1 MSASVRVVDP
11 AWIPLSDGTRLCA
24 RIWRPED
31 AQQRP
36 VPAIL
41 EYLPYRKDDVTAAAD
56 ALVHPYFAARG
67 YAAVRVDIRGSGDSD
82 GVLSDEYS
90 RQEGDDALE
99 VIAWLARQ
107 PWCTGAV
114 GMMGISWSGF
124 NSLQVAARRPPA
136 LRAIITTCSS
146 DDRYDNDVHYYGGL
160 PLGYYLMPWSSVML
174 AFNARPPDPA
184 IVGERWREMWLER
197 LHNNPHLIEAWL
209 AHQHRD
215 EYWRGGSIC
224 EDYGAIECAVL
235 AVGGWADAYV
245 DAILRMLE
253 RLRCPRR
260 AIVGPWG
267 HQFPME
273 GAPGPAIGFLQEAVR
288 WWDHWLKD
296 EPTGVTDEPL
306 LRAWMQEPARAGRDD
321 HDRPGR
327 WVAEEAWP
335 RPEAPAQEVRLALD
349 PSGSRGGEVHA
360 GGAASGSIVHSSASA
375 AGLAAGGAASGS
387 ASPSSPP
394 AVGLIAAG
402 APRGSVAH
410 SSPQT
415 VGLAAG
421 AWCAYGN
428 PGDLP
433 ADQRAEDA
441 RSLTFDSAL
450 LAERVELLG
459 QPVVELHVAA
469 DRPAAFVMARLCDVA
484 PDGAATV
491 ITRGAMNLCHRDG
504 RDAPRA
510 VIPGET
516 MRVAFTLK
524 AVGYALAPGHRVRLA
539 LSTSYWPWLWPSP
552 APATITV
559 HAGSAL
565 RLPARAPRPT
575 ADARVAFA
583 EPETAPPLDVEM
595 LRARAP
601 QLRTAHDAIAGR
613 TELLMARDFNGAQRL
628 PSGLEYHDE
637 DPVVFSIVDGDPL
650 SARVE
655 CRRRITV
662 RRPDWETRIEV
673 IAVMTA
679 DADRYHVSSTLDVYE
694 GDTRVHSA
702 AHAAAIPRDH
712 T

>member
-184 IVGERWREMWLER
+184 IVGKRWREMWLER

-375 AGLAAGGAASGS
+375 AASPPRSASDRPRPQPAGRGPDRPARRADRSPLEPADHRPGGRRVVRVRQPRRPASRPARRGRALADVRLGAAGRAGRAAR
-387 ASPSSPP
+387 P
-394 AVGLIAAG
+394 AGRG
-402 APRGSVAH
+402 APR
-410 SSPQT
+410 
-415 VGLAAG
+415 
-421 AWCAYGN
+421 
-428 PGDLP
+428 D
-433 ADQRAEDA
+433 
-441 RSLTFDSAL
+441 
-450 LAERVELLG
+450 
-459 QPVVELHVAA
+459 A

-510 VIPGET
+510 VIPSET

-552 APATITV
+552 RRPRSPCT
-559 HAGSAL
+559 
-565 RLPARAPRPT
+565 PARRCASRPGRRGRQPTRASPSRSPRPRRRST
-575 ADARVAFA
+575 SRCCG
-583 EPETAPPLDVEM
+583 
-595 LRARAP
+595 RARRSCGPHTTRSPAAP
-601 QLRTAHDAIAGR
+601 
-613 TELLMARDFNGAQRL
+613 
-628 PSGLEYHDE
+628 S
-637 DPVVFSIVDGDPL
+637 
-650 SARVE
+650 
-655 CRRRITV
+655 C
-662 RRPDWETRIEV
+662 
-673 IAVMTA
+673 
-679 DADRYHVSSTLDVYE
+679 
-694 GDTRVHSA
+694 
-702 AHAAAIPRDH
+702 
-712 T
+712 